1 MRTPTPVWL
10 LALSVATMANA
21 QPSGP
26 PLPPDI
32 DAQSYSRLP
41 LILKDSLDEEGKR
54 LFEAINGKDGNT
66 PRLGPPASS
75 LYSPA
80 AAEPYDRLNQLL
92 RSQNVI
98 GPQFFEISTLV
109 PAREFNQQ
117 YEWTA
122 HELGARRVGVAQEVI
137 DVIKD
142 DRPTAGLPEKEA
154 TAIEFGRAM
163 LRGDRQVPP
172 ELFAKMVALFGE
184 RGTIEITM
192 VMGDYAMTAMLLNAV
207 NQQLPPTWEPLL
219 PLP

>member
-1 MRTPTPVWL
+1 MCAVVP
-10 LALSVATMANA
+10 ASA
-21 QPSGP
+21 QPSRP
-26 PLPPDI
+26 PLPRDVN
-32 DAQSYSRLP
+32 AQSYSRLP
-41 LILKDSLDEEGKR
+41 LILKESLDEEGR
-54 LFEAINGKDGNT
+54 RMFEAIKGKDGNT

-75 LYSPA
+75 IYSLA

-92 RSQNVI
+92 RSANVI

-122 HELGARRVGVAQEVI
+122 HERGARRVGVADEVI
-137 DVIKD
+137 DVIKH
-142 DRPTAGLPEKEA
+142 DRSTSGLPEKEA

-163 LRGDRQVPP
+163 LRGNRQVPP
-172 ELFAKMVALFGE
+172 ELFAKMVSLFGE

-207 NQQLPPTWEPLL
+207 NQQLPADWEPLL